1 MISEKED
8 IQQSHRA
15 TNLLCHAS
23 KRDEIGRTYP
33 FREKNEF
40 GEFWQIRTD
49 SRKIQVESIG
59 SELEERLLLAFSL
72 RELEIELRATRS
84 YAIPPPSGIARP

>member
-1 MISEKED
+1 M
-8 IQQSHRA
+8 
-15 TNLLCHAS
+15 
-23 KRDEIGRTYP
+23 
-33 FREKNEF
+33 
-40 GEFWQIRTD
+40 
-49 SRKIQVESIG
+49 ESIG